1 MQMCCSR
8 AYYVIMML
16 GTAHAAALMVTGNWQ
31 RGADTNAVSSLP
43 SSLPHP
49 LPAYCIVATQLRTLT
64 TALI

>member
-31 RGADTNAVSSLP
+31 RGADTSAGSSF
-43 SSLPHP
+43 PHL

-64 TALI
+64 TDLI